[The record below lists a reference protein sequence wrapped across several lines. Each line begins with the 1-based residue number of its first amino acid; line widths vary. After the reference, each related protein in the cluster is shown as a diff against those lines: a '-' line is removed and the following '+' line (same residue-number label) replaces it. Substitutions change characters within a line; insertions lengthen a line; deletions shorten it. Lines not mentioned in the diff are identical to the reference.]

1 MRRTQHG
8 VEYPSAPIGM
18 LRVEFDQRTIAVRT
32 QDAHAPTIAQVGA
45 RDKQRRIACPNSGGR
60 AAARPGNIRSMSQLP
75 SPSTMYR
82 AFERKDTA
90 YDGVFWLGVR
100 TTGIFCRPVC
110 RARPPKRENVEFF
123 GATSEALH
131 AGYRPCLKCRPL
143 DSGRRP
149 PPLVERLLLAVER
162 EPGRRYR
169 DAELTGLGVDPST
182 ARRQFKRY
190 CGMTFQAYHRARR
203 MGLALQDIRKGRTVL
218 DSQLDQGFESPSGFR
233 EAFARLVGT
242 APSRAGQVGVL
253 HAKWIETPLGA
264 MLALADD
271 RGLHLLDF
279 VDRRG
284 LERALA
290 TLSRRLRAR
299 VLPGVHPHL
308 ANVERELREYFAGT
322 RRTFETPVVLTGS
335 PFQSRVWEALLE
347 IPAGRT
353 WSYAQLAKHIGQP
366 QAVRAVGRANGDNRL
381 SIVVPCHRVIGADG
395 ALTGYGGGLARKQ
408 KLLDLERGT

>member
-1 MRRTQHG
+1 MPH
-8 VEYPSAPIGM
+8 
-18 LRVEFDQRTIAVRT
+18 
-32 QDAHAPTIAQVGA
+32 
-45 RDKQRRIACPNSGGR
+45 
-60 AAARPGNIRSMSQLP
+60 LP

-82 AFERKDTA
+82 AFERKDSS

-110 RARPPKRENVEFF
+110 RARTPRRENVEFF
-123 GATSEALH
+123 GAPSEALH
-131 AGYRPCLKCRPL
+131 AGYRPCMKCRPL
-143 DSGRRP
+143 DRGRRP
-149 PPLVERLLLAVER
+149 PPLVEKLLVSVEQA
-162 EPGRRYR
+162 PGRRYR
-169 DAELTGLGVDPST
+169 DADLLAMGIDPST

-203 MGLALQDIRKGRTVL
+203 MGLALLDIRKGKTVL
-218 DSQLDQGFESPSGFR
+218 DSQLDQGFESGSGFR

-242 APSRAGQVGVL
+242 APSRAGDVGVL
-253 HAKWIETPLGA
+253 HARWIETPLGA

-290 TLSRRLRAR
+290 VLQKRLRAR
-299 VLPGVHPHL
+299 ALPGDHRYL
-308 ANVERELREYFAGT
+308 DQIQRELAEYFDGT
-322 RRTFETPVVLTGS
+322 RRTFDTPVVLTGS
-335 PFQSRVWEALLE
+335 EFQSRVWNALLA
-347 IPAGRT
+347 IPAGETR
-353 WSYAQLAKHIGQP
+353 SYAELARHIGQP
-366 QAVRAVGRANGDNRL
+366 QAVRAVGRANGENRL

-408 KLLDLERGT
+408 KLLDLERDDRR

>member
-1 MRRTQHG
+1 MQ
-8 VEYPSAPIGM
+8 A
-18 LRVEFDQRTIAVRT
+18 
-32 QDAHAPTIAQVGA
+32 
-45 RDKQRRIACPNSGGR
+45 
-60 AAARPGNIRSMSQLP
+60 MSQLP
-75 SPSTMYR
+75 SPQTMYR
-82 AFERKDTA
+82 AFTRRDPSYE
-90 YDGVFWLGVR
+90 GVFWLGVR
-100 TTGIFCRPVC
+100 TTGIFCRPTC
-110 RARPPKRENVEFF
+110 RAKTPKRENVEFF
-123 GATSEALH
+123 AAPSDALH
-131 AGYRPCLKCRPL
+131 AGYRPCMKCRPL
-143 DSGRRP
+143 DHGRKP
-149 PPLVERLLLAVER
+149 PPLVEKLLLAVED

-169 DAELTGLGVDPST
+169 DAELFDMGIDPST

-203 MGLALQDIRKGRTVL
+203 MGLALLDIRKGKTVL
-218 DSQLDQGFESPSGFR
+218 DSQLDQGFESGSGFR
-233 EAFARLVGT
+233 DAFTRLVGT
-242 APSRAGQVGVL
+242 APSRAGDVGVL

-290 TLSRRLRAR
+290 TLQKRLRAR
-299 VLPGVHPHL
+299 ALPGEHRYL
-308 ANVERELREYFAGT
+308 AQIAHELGEYFAGK

-335 PFQSRVWEALLE
+335 DFQSRVWNALLT
-347 IPAGRT
+347 IPAGTT
-353 WSYAQLAKHIGQP
+353 WSYAELAKRIGRP

-408 KLLDLERGT
+408 KLLDLERAPS